1 MTAVGSAR
9 GARRITF
16 QEGHCW
22 ELHIIRSP
30 WPRRNAHC
38 ASDQRG
44 VINARLIHWIR
55 IVRHYG
61 WRYFN
66 ARNQGRLGGFD
77 TSGDIPVVVID
88 GAGNKL
94 L

>member
-1 MTAVGSAR
+1 M
-9 GARRITF
+9 
-16 QEGHCW
+16 
-22 ELHIIRSP
+22 
-30 WPRRNAHC
+30 
-38 ASDQRG
+38 
-44 VINARLIHWIR
+44 INARLIHWIR